1 MNRKSLIAILIGAVM
16 VLAGCTSD
24 AGTASRNLSTAA
36 DQFEI
41 NRQIVFYN
49 GITEE
54 YIAEIEGRC
63 SIASDNVDGQ
73 LEVTCRTG
81 PEAYVKHFLGL
92 SDNVTYFVLQS
103 EPASADAFRHRI
115 IFKPQ
120 SIIPN
125 LDLETRAEQNA
136 EAEEQTTE

>member
-24 AGTASRNLSTAA
+24 ASTASRNLSTAA

-63 SIASDNVDGQ
+63 SIASDNIDGQ

-92 SDNVTYFVLQS
+92 SDNVTYFALQT
-103 EPASADAFRHRI
+103 EAVDADEFRHRI
-115 IFKPQ
+115 IFRPQ
-120 SIIPN
+120 SVIP
-125 LDLETRAEQNA
+125 DIDIETRAEQDA
-136 EAEEQTTE
+136 EAENQ